1 MLSSLSLGSK
11 DSGTLEERQG
21 SFATSCALVPLLPE
35 YKDGA
40 GFRDVQM
47 ALEDKESAGNQIG
60 PMASRKYSL
69 ACSSCQAMPGPQILE
84 SSLRSGPAG

>member
-21 SFATSCALVPLLPE
+21 SFATPCALVPLLPE
-35 YKDGA
+35 YKDGL
-40 GFRDVQM
+40 GDVQM

-84 SSLRSGPAG
+84 SSLRSGSAG